1 MRESGFDKTIAVAP
15 MMDWTDRHCR
25 FLHRLLSPSAVLYT
39 EMVTAAALTYGDSGR
54 LLAFNAEEHPVVL
67 QVGGSDP
74 VMMADAAELGEQA
87 GYDAININV
96 GCPSDR
102 VQSGR
107 FGACLMAEPQTVAAC
122 FSRMCERVNIPV
134 TVKTRLGIDD
144 QDSDAF
150 FNRFIDTVADAGC
163 VHFDVHARIAVLSG
177 LSPKQNREVPPLNY
191 ERVFELKQR
200 RPELRVLLNGGI
212 RSADDA
218 REYLERVDGIMI
230 GREAYQ
236 NPWSLTAFE
245 RLLKPEFELERFK
258 VVADMVRYAERIV
271 GTDRVQLKHI
281 TRHMLGLFAG
291 EPGAKQWRRT
301 LSERAHLPEASAALI
316 DEAATFVSAA

>member
-1 MRESGFDKTIAVAP
+1 MSIISVAP

-25 FLHRLLSPSAVLYT
+25 FFHRLMSPSAVLYT
-39 EMVTAAALTYGDSGR
+39 EMVTAAALTHGDPER
-54 LLAFNAEEHPVVL
+54 LLAFDSAEHPVVL

-74 VMMADAAELGEQA
+74 VMMADAARLGAEA
-87 GYDAININV
+87 GYDGININI

-122 FSRMCERVNIPV
+122 FAAMRDAVDIPV

-144 QDSDAF
+144 QDSEAF
-150 FNRFIDTVADAGC
+150 FGRFIDTLADVGC
-163 VHFDVHARIAVLSG
+163 RHFDVHARIAILAG

-191 ERVFELKQR
+191 ARVYALKQR
-200 RPELRVLLNGGI
+200 RPELTVVLNGGV
-212 RSADDA
+212 RDSDA
-218 REYLERVDGIMI
+218 AAAHLSKVDGVMI

-236 NPWSLTAFE
+236 NPWSLTEFE
-245 RLLKPEFELERFK
+245 RLVDPAFLTERSRVLEAM
-258 VVADMVRYAERIV
+258 ADYAKTRV
-271 GTDRVQLKHI
+271 GRNRVQLKHI

-291 EPGAKQWRRT
+291 QSGARAWRRT
-301 LSERAHLPEASAALI
+301 LSEKAHLPDSSADLI
-316 DEAATFVSAA
+316 IEAAADVLAA